1 MPCDADSGKCVA
13 TTPYTTYMPLHA
25 LTGERNYHV
34 LYQLCAATHTPAERA
49 ALQLL
54 PAADFRYLGESAR
67 VQVPGVDD

>member
-1 MPCDADSGKCVA
+1 
-13 TTPYTTYMPLHA
+13 MPLHA

>member
-1 MPCDADSGKCVA
+1 MRRRLRQVRG
-13 TTPYTTYMPLHA
+13 YHPLHYVHA

-34 LYQLCAATHTPAERA
+34 LYQLCAATHAPAERA
-49 ALQLL
+49 VLQLL